1 MVGCDEIIIER
12 SGQLTGPQDATTTES
27 PRILELEDRSLLTTL
42 EDIVCNK
49 TFVNEPSRKGLT
61 VYKVSFESFAMP
73 DCNDCYL
80 KLNIRGIETTYCED
94 NYPSIM
100 QITEGKVDI
109 LIGLFP

>member
-49 TFVNEPSRKGLT
+49 TFC
-61 VYKVSFESFAMP
+61 F
-73 DCNDCYL
+73 
-80 KLNIRGIETTYCED
+80 IRDNRCQTCIGIETWWQVE
-94 NYPSIM
+94 N
-100 QITEGKVDI
+100 VDCS
-109 LIGLFP
+109 